1 MRRLAEKLHLR
12 IPGEGAVQ
20 ENRIAALGA
29 LTGLAAGTGMGVV
42 LGLAHAAGWRPA
54 PSAQYAV
61 AVVGALAATN
71 GPMTVLGV
79 TDPRTWAAADW
90 AADIV
95 PHLAYAVVTVSVF
108 NRLLG
113 PPPTAAR
120 AGGRHIVA
128 DTVAD
133 LIVSML
139 KASGVRRVYGLPGDS
154 LNGFTDALRRDGTI
168 ARGMSGTKR
177 PPPSPPLPRQA

>member
-1 MRRLAEKLHLR
+1 MVCATGPLLYGAAAGAAGTTALNVVSYGDMVLRGRAASSTPETTVRKLAEKLHLR
-12 IPGEGAVQ
+12 IPGEGAAQ
-20 ENRIAALGA
+20 ENRITALGA

-54 PSAQYAV
+54 PSAQYA
-61 AVVGALAATN
+61 AALVGALVATN

-113 PPPTAAR
+113 PTRTAAR
-120 AGGRHIVA
+120 GRRASHRGRHCC
-128 DTVAD
+128 
-133 LIVSML
+133 
-139 KASGVRRVYGLPGDS
+139 
-154 LNGFTDALRRDGTI
+154 
-168 ARGMSGTKR
+168 
-177 PPPSPPLPRQA
+177 